1 MNKEYT
7 YLVSST
13 GDYTAMDGGLLHNK
27 LIVIAGHNYVLVN
40 PQELNPYFGRQ
51 YVHTLQELT
60 SSGVDVTGSV
70 NIVSM
75 CVVIQ

>member
-1 MNKEYT
+1 MNKECT

-13 GDYTAMDGGLLHNK
+13 GDYTAMDGRLLHNK

-51 YVHTLQELT
+51 F
-60 SSGVDVTGSV
+60 
-70 NIVSM
+70 
-75 CVVIQ
+75 IQSILAKVGI

>member
-51 YVHTLQELT
+51 FMQ
-60 SSGVDVTGSV
+60 S
-70 NIVSM
+70 I
-75 CVVIQ
+75 